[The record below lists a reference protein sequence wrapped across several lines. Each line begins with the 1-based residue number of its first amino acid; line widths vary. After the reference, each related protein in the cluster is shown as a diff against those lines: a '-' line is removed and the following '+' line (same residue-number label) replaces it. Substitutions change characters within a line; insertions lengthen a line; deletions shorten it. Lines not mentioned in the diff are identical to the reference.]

1 MKSSFHI
8 VLVTFCSWALLHE
21 ERKHDIIIPGNMHA
35 NLSILQVGNVHLQKG
50 PSYQRVCTICVSV
63 CTGCSMNRI
72 GWFMGV
78 HSLVVSLLS

>member
-1 MKSSFHI
+1 
-8 VLVTFCSWALLHE
+8 
-21 ERKHDIIIPGNMHA
+21 MHA
-35 NLSILQVGNVHLQKG
+35 NLSILQVGNVNLQKG
-50 PSYQRVCTICVSV
+50 PSYQRVYTICVSV